1 MRIFVGFGDYPH
13 TVAALRDAGAT
24 IVSSISEAEGF
35 VFTQTPG
42 TDFPELPPGIRWV
55 QLPSAGINAYF
66 AAGHI
71 TPDRRWSN
79 ASGVYGRQVAEAA
92 IALLLALLHRH
103 PTMVR
108 ADSWSPRP
116 RVDATTRWLDGA
128 TVAIIGGGGIARELA
143 TMLRPFG
150 ATSLAVTRTGAPTEL
165 FDATL
170 SISELHTALRTAD
183 HVVIAV
189 PLTADTHHLFS
200 DPEFQAMNNRV
211 CLINVARGEV
221 VDTAALV
228 RALNTSSIGGA
239 GLDVTDPEPLPDG
252 HPLWGQENVIITPHT
267 ANTLASMD
275 ELLAPVVAENY
286 RRFINGERMLT
297 EVDVEKGY

>member
-1 MRIFVGFGDYPH
+1 MRIFVGFGEYPH
-13 TVAALRDAGAT
+13 TVAALRAVGAT

-42 TDFPELPPGIRWV
+42 TDFPALPPEIRWV
-55 QLPSAGINAYF
+55 QLPSAGINDYF
-66 AAGHI
+66 ADGHI

-92 IALLLALLHRH
+92 IALLLGLLHKH

-108 ADSWSPRP
+108 ADSWAPRAH
-116 RVDATTRWLDGA
+116 VDATTSWLDGT
-128 TVAIIGGGGIARELA
+128 TVAIIGGGGIGRELA

-150 ATSLAVTRTGAPTEL
+150 ARSLAVTRSGEPHEL

-170 SISELHTALRTAD
+170 SISELHTALRTSD
-183 HVVIAV
+183 HVIVAV
-189 PLTADTHHLFS
+189 PLTDATRRLFS
-200 DPEFQAMNNRV
+200 DAEFNAMKPQAH
-211 CLINVARGEV
+211 LINVARGEV
-221 VDTAALV
+221 VDTDALV
-228 RALNTSSIGGA
+228 RALDASSISGA

-252 HPLWGQENVIITPHT
+252 HPLWGRDNVIITPHT

-275 ELLAPVVAENY
+275 EMLAPVVAENY
-286 RRFINGERMLT
+286 QRFIAGERMLT